1 MSGETVLVTSTGSII
16 AQGIIKSL
24 NLAKEEKDNPVKY
37 QIIGAD
43 MSPDAPGLYRADEGV
58 LIPPASS
65 ADYIDYLINLC
76 RKREVK
82 AIFVGSD
89 DELLTVAHAQTQIER
104 ESAVKALVGP
114 IDLISKARDKWK
126 TFEFCKINNLQHAAS
141 ALPPARE
148 EFAKEFGFPLVVK
161 PREGYGSV
169 QFNIVKNK
177 EEMDLSIQVIEDR
190 KSVV

>member
-1 MSGETVLVTSTGSII
+1 MSCETILVTSTGSII

-24 NLAKEEKDNPVKY
+24 NLANEEKDNPMKY

-43 MSPDAPGLYRADEGV
+43 MSPDAPGLYRADEGI

-89 DELLTVAHAQTQIER
+89 DELLTVARAQTQIER
-104 ESAVKALVGP
+104 ESAAKALVGP

-126 TFEFCKINNLQHAAS
+126 TFEFCKLNNHPCQHM
-141 ALPPARE
+141 
-148 EFAKEFGFPLVVK
+148 
-161 PREGYGSV
+161 
-169 QFNIVKNK
+169 KNNF
-177 EEMDLSIQVIEDR
+177 R
-190 KSVV
+190 R